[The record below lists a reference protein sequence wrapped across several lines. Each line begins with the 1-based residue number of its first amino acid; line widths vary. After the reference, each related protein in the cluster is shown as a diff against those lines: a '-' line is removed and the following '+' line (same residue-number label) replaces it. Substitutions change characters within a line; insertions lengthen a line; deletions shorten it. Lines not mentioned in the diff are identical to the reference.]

1 MSDEQTKL
9 LTRFKEI
16 YKNPTYK
23 EMSDISNINL
33 TRIFRLNN
41 GFEMKMSEYLKIK
54 KCIDDKIA
62 QSSNVQFVFN
72 QCIENLSVNVLKEIE
87 KFCSRKLEIKE
98 MLKISNTNEVV
109 A

>member
-1 MSDEQTKL
+1 MSDEQAKL
-9 LTRFKEI
+9 LTRFKEV

-23 EMSDISNINL
+23 EMADISNINL

-62 QSSNVQFVFN
+62 QTSNVQFIFN
-72 QCIENLSVNVLKEIE
+72 QCLENLSIKVLSELE
-87 KFCSRKLEIKE
+87 KICTRKLEIQE
-98 MLKISNTNEVV
+98 ILKINNSNEVV